1 MINVVE
7 NMNPTI
13 TCSYGQH
20 ARPVGF
26 GGHNVLFSCLTI
38 ALEDDAFC
46 LIMFSQKKKKRN
58 EILNIEQLKLLEEKR
73 VANKLKCEFIKSQ
86 RSSRLN
92 SCMGRA
98 DYVKV
103 WIEYA

>member
-1 MINVVE
+1 M
-7 NMNPTI
+7 
-13 TCSYGQH
+13 
-20 ARPVGF
+20 
-26 GGHNVLFSCLTI
+26 LFSCLTI

-46 LIMFSQKKKKRN
+46 LIMFSPKKKWN

-86 RSSRLN
+86 RFSRLN

-103 WIEYA
+103 WIEYAWGEVHAPHLM

>member
-1 MINVVE
+1 M
-7 NMNPTI
+7 
-13 TCSYGQH
+13 
-20 ARPVGF
+20 
-26 GGHNVLFSCLTI
+26 
-38 ALEDDAFC
+38 
-46 LIMFSQKKKKRN
+46 
-58 EILNIEQLKLLEEKR
+58 KLLEEKR

-103 WIEYA
+103 WIEYAWGEVHAPHLM